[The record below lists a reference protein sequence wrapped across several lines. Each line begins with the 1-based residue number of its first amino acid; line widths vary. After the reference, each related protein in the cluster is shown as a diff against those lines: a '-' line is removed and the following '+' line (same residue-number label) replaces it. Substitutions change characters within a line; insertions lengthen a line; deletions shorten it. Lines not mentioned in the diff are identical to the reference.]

1 MIGNEIV
8 FNRTIVNDEG
18 KEKHVQLRF
27 RQNHPLFESIEESIN
42 MACKSTSSY
51 HPDGLSIIVKSTEI
65 EQNV

>member
-8 FNRTIVNDEG
+8 FSTTITNDQG

-42 MACKSTSSY
+42 LACKSTSSY
-51 HPDGLSIIVKSTEI
+51 HPDGLSILVKSVEI
-65 EQNV
+65 